1 MIPKSKEEALKTVQ
15 AKAQENMMKYG
26 S

>member
-1 MIPKSKEEALKTVQ
+1 MIPKSKEEALKMVQ
-15 AKAQENMMKYG
+15 AKAQENMLKYG

>member
-1 MIPKSKEEALKTVQ
+1 MIPKSKEEAVKMVQ
-15 AKAQENMMKYG
+15 AKASENMDKYF